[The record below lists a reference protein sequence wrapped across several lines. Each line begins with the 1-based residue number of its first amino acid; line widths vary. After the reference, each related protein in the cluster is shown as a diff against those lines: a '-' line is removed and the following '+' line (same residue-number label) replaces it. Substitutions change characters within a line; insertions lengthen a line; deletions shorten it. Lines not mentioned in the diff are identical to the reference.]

1 MKRGYLNL
9 VRLYKFIFIIN
20 LLIFGS
26 KLFAF
31 YPMTWKD
38 LMYQMKKRMSWHL
51 AKIETNIKVF
61 DPSIYD
67 EDEKTRLYPIELPA
81 RGYNQVIYWKDGE
94 ILIIKT
100 KNRKN
105 ELLHFYYE
113 NNSDILSISLNDNRT
128 FFTEEIL
135 PRHLRFK
142 SRFEYDRSKA
152 LKEFGI
158 ISKKVSYH
166 IQDDNKVF
174 LQIGNIESGH
184 YALINPKNYELYSL
198 HSRIWSEGNTWLD
211 LKIIFKNYEKY
222 RWQLYPKITEYFLD
236 NKLFKRVTITNIRTL
251 STLPLKKIKKQ
262 AMNIKRSHQKTSLI
276 NDYAL

>member
-1 MKRGYLNL
+1 
-9 VRLYKFIFIIN
+9 
-20 LLIFGS
+20 
-26 KLFAF
+26 
-31 YPMTWKD
+31 MTWKD

-61 DPSIYD
+61 DSSVND
-67 EDEKTRLYPIELPA
+67 VDEKSGLFPIELPA
-81 RGYNQVIYWKDGE
+81 RGYNQVIYWKDGK
-94 ILIIKT
+94 ILIIET

-166 IQDDNKVF
+166 IQDDNEVF
-174 LQIGNIESGH
+174 LRIGNLESGH

>member
-9 VRLYKFIFIIN
+9 VRLYKLIFIIN

-31 YPMTWKD
+31 YPLTWKD
-38 LMYQMKKRMSWHL
+38 LIYQMKNRMSWQV

-61 DPSIYD
+61 DSSVND
-67 EDEKTRLYPIELPA
+67 VDEKSGLFPIELPA
-81 RGYNQVIYWKDGE
+81 RGYNQVIYWKDGK
-94 ILIIKT
+94 ILIIET

-113 NNSDILSISLNDNRT
+113 NGSDLLSISLNDNRT

-152 LKEFGI
+152 LEEFGI

-166 IQDDNKVF
+166 IQDDNEVF
-174 LQIGNIESGH
+174 LRIGNLESGH

-198 HSRIWSEGNTWLD
+198 HSRIWSGKNNWLD

-222 RWQLYPKITEYFLD
+222 RWQLYPTITEYFLD
-236 NKLFKRVTITNIRTL
+236 KKLFKRVTVTKIRTL
-251 STLPLKKIKKQ
+251 STLPLKELKKQ
-262 AMNIKRSHQKTSLI
+262 ANDIKRSHQKTSLI